1 MNDIAVAVTGH
12 RPDKL
17 GGYDFYNP
25 VRSWVREQMKQ
36 VLLELQPKMTISG
49 MALGVDQDWAHV
61 SLEMRIPFLAAI
73 PFVGQESQWPAESQR
88 YYRDLMA
95 LAAWRYVVCEGGYAG
110 YKMQRRNEWMV
121 NQCHI
126 LVAVW
131 DGSEGGTGNCV
142 RYAQKV
148 QREMRRIN
156 PKEFP
161 HVNR

>member
-25 VRSWVREQMKQ
+25 VRSWVREQMKR
-36 VLLELQPKMTISG
+36 VLHELQPRMTISG

-61 SLEMRIPFLAAI
+61 SIELGIPFLAAI
-73 PFVGQESQWPAESQR
+73 PFAGQESRWPAESQR
-88 YYRDLMA
+88 YYRELMDR
-95 LAAWRYVVCEGGYAG
+95 AAWKYVVCDGGYAA

-121 NQCHI
+121 NNCHV

-142 RYAQKV
+142 GYAQRV
-148 QREMRRIN
+148 QRETKYIN
-156 PKEFP
+156 PRECP
-161 HVNR
+161 YVY